1 MIGKI
6 ISAVCIL
13 MVIVMPFASILHS
26 SEAKIMTVSVAE
38 QIYMITGEGGNIGLF
53 TGTDGTFLID
63 DQFAPLTD
71 QIVAAIKSA
80 GGEFPKFLI
89 NTHYHGD
96 HTGGNENLGKGGTLI
111 FSHHNVRERLSTG
124 TFIAA
129 FNMKRE
135 ALSREGLPVVTFS
148 EDITFHLNG
157 HSIRAIHLP
166 RAHTDGDS
174 FIYFKEANV
183 IHAGDIFFNG
193 FYPFIDVE
201 HGGSV
206 KGMIKAV
213 DEILSLADDKTKI
226 IPGHGPL
233 GDKLQLAGYR
243 QMLETVYERLS
254 KLKKEGKTVQEAVAA
269 KPLGE
274 LEKTWGDGI
283 FKGDS
288 WIEIIYSGI

>member
-1 MIGKI
+1 MMGKI
-6 ISAVCIL
+6 FSAVCIVL
-13 MVIVMPFASILHS
+13 ATAMPFASILHS
-26 SEAKIMTVSVAE
+26 SEVNIMTVPVAE

-53 TGTDGTFLID
+53 IGAEGTFLID

-124 TFIAA
+124 SFIAA
-129 FNMKRE
+129 FDMKRE
-135 ALSREGLPVVTFS
+135 ALAREGLPVVTFS

-174 FIYFKEANV
+174 FVYFKEANV

-206 KGMIKAV
+206 KGMLKAV
-213 DEILSLADDKTKI
+213 DDILSLADDTTKI

-233 GDKLQLAGYR
+233 GDTAQLTGYR
-243 QMLETVYERLS
+243 QMLATVYERLS
-254 KLKKEGKTVQEAVAA
+254 TLKKEGKTVQEAVAA
-269 KPLGE
+269 KPLAD
-274 LEKTWGDGI
+274 LEETWGDGI

-288 WIEIIYSGI
+288 WIEMVYSGI

>member
-1 MIGKI
+1 MMGRI
-6 ISAVCIL
+6 ISAVSIL
-13 MVIVMPFASILHS
+13 TLAVMPFTPILHS
-26 SEAKIMTVSVAE
+26 SEVKIMTVPVAE

-53 TGTDGTFLID
+53 IGTDGTFLID

-80 GGEFPKFLI
+80 GGEFPRFLI

-111 FSHHNVRERLSTG
+111 FSHHNVRKRLSTG

-129 FNMKRE
+129 FDMKRE
-135 ALSREGLPVVTFS
+135 ALPREGLPVVTFS

-157 HSIRAIHLP
+157 HNIRAIHVP
-166 RAHTDGDS
+166 QAHTDGDS
-174 FIYFKEANV
+174 FIYFKKANV
-183 IHAGDIFFNG
+183 IHAADIFFNG

-201 HGGSV
+201 HGGSI

-213 DEILSLADDKTKI
+213 DEILSLSDDKTKI

-233 GDKLQLAGYR
+233 GDKSQLTDYR

-269 KPLGE
+269 KPLAD

-288 WIEIIYSGI
+288 WIEIVYPGI